1 MTTISV
7 VISHRTSADIHQVP
21 MNQQHEAERG
31 GFMSQSNVGRI
42 SGEFDW
48 RRVALFATGLV
59 VTILTTCSHIVGA
72 EQGSVWRA
80 DFDSALQEAEEKKL
94 PLLIHFYAEW
104 CMPCKRMERDV
115 FSSPDVKSL
124 LANRFVAVKIN
135 SDQHQDLVRR
145 YAVETLPSDVVVDS
159 LTGRVVSLR
168 AGFQERN
175 AYLTSVS
182 NAETR
187 FNRAHAGEIAAMKS
201 TENGNPRQNAV
212 VKPSAELELGDPKP
226 VIGLDGFSP
235 VALAKRRQWNRGSAK
250 FAWDYKDV
258 TYYLTTREE
267 LVEFRNNPE
276 AYAPKLLGCDPVI
289 LWESDKA
296 VAGDIR
302 FGAFFDDELF
312 LFKSEE
318 RRRQFKSNPEKY
330 TRLQHALK
338 ANEIEKTVL
347 R

>member
-1 MTTISV
+1 
-7 VISHRTSADIHQVP
+7 
-21 MNQQHEAERG
+21 
-31 GFMSQSNVGRI
+31 MSQSNVGRL
-42 SGEFDW
+42 SGKFDW
-48 RRVALFATGLV
+48 PRVALLATGLF
-59 VTILTTCSHIVGA
+59 VTILTTCSNVVGTEPSSA
-72 EQGSVWRA
+72 WRS
-80 DFDSALQEAEEKKL
+80 DFKTALYEAEEKKL

-115 FSSPDVKSL
+115 FSSPDVKGL
-124 LANRFVAVKIN
+124 LTHRLVAVKIN
-135 SDQHQDLVRR
+135 SDQHQDIVRR

-159 LTGRVVSLR
+159 LTGRVIANH
-168 AGFQERN
+168 AGFQDKA
-175 AYLTSVS
+175 AYLTTVS
-182 NAETR
+182 TAESLFR
-187 FNRAHAGEIAAMKS
+187 RAHARELAAAKPGESSGSSPTATAKRQ
-201 TENGNPRQNAV
+201 TEV
-212 VKPSAELELGDPKP
+212 ELGEPKP

-235 VALAKRRQWNRGSAK
+235 VALAKRREWNRGSARY
-250 FAWDYKDV
+250 AWDYKDV
-258 TYYLTTREE
+258 TYYLSTREE

-276 AYAPKLLGCDPVI
+276 AFAPKLLGCDPVI

-312 LFKSEE
+312 LFKSDE

-338 ANEIEKTVL
+338 VDEIERTVL